1 MTAINTVTQ
10 VHTRLNVRVI
20 PSVGMRGDSRVG
32 VRGGGEGFRTE
43 WVERVVG
50 DPIIICRN
58 RLGVESRTEGVE
70 DHHHCL
76 NSVVGVERHCQRR
89 WLRRLGRG
97 GGGGDCR
104 LMKVVVCGTGTID
117 GKLSF
122 SR

>member
-1 MTAINTVTQ
+1 
-10 VHTRLNVRVI
+10 
-20 PSVGMRGDSRVG
+20 MRGDSRVG

-43 WVERVVG
+43 RVERVVG
-50 DPIIICRN
+50 DPIVICRN

-76 NSVVGVERHCQRR
+76 DSVISVERHCQRQG
-89 WLRRLGRG
+89 LRRLGRGG

-104 LMKVVVCGTGTID
+104 LMKVVVCGGGMIG

-122 SR
+122 SRLGILYGER